1 MKVGLSKSKYVTY
14 CNCAKALWLKTYKK
28 DKEEIDAGVQSR
40 FEMGS
45 KVGDLAM
52 EYFGKYVEVTTYDKN
67 GNIDLKEMIKKT
79 NDEIAKGTKVICE
92 ALFPKDPSLNYKNL
106 KGTVHNGGEAT
117 NIFPLIN
124 DNDMTKAEQK
134 EARESLLRYC
144 ELDTYAMVK
153 VLEKL
158 YELAR

>member
-1 MKVGLSKSKYVTY
+1 MPS
-14 CNCAKALWLKTYKK
+14 
-28 DKEEIDAGVQSR
+28 
-40 FEMGS
+40 
-45 KVGDLAM
+45 
-52 EYFGKYVEVTTYDKN
+52 
-67 GNIDLKEMIKKT
+67 
-79 NDEIAKGTKVICE
+79 
-92 ALFPKDPSLNYKNL
+92 LFPKDPSLNYKNL

-144 ELDTYAMVK
+144 DLDTYAMVK